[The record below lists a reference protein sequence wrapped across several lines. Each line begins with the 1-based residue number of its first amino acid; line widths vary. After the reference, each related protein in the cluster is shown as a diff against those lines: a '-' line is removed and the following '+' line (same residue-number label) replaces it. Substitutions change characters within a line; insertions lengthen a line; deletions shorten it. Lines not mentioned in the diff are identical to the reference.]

1 MDATR
6 YLSARFRHRAPTPR
20 RSRGFSMLEVLISL
34 LITVFGLLGLVG
46 MQAIAH
52 QAELESYQ
60 RAQALIL
67 MNDIVER
74 LNTNRGSGACFVIT
88 TTTAG
93 TPYLGTTGANHAG
106 TPNCTSGYTNT
117 QTKALA
123 DAGMLEWDQMLKGA
137 AEISSSNA
145 QVGAMVGARGCVSFN
160 ATTSIYT
167 VAVAWQGT
175 TKTFTPVVNCANG
188 LYGDET
194 RRRVV
199 WTTVRIATLS

>member
-6 YLSARFRHRAPTPR
+6 HLCVNILHRAPR
-20 RSRGFSMLEVLISL
+20 LRQSRGFSMLEVLISL

-52 QAELESYQ
+52 QTELESYQ

-74 LNTNRGSGACFVIT
+74 LNTNRGSAACFAIT
-88 TTTAG
+88 DSSTG
-93 TPYLGTTGANHAG
+93 TPYLGTAGANHAG
-106 TPNCTSGYTNT
+106 TPDCSSGYTNT

-137 AEISSSNA
+137 AEISGSNA

-160 ATTSIYT
+160 AATNTYT

-175 TKTFTPVVNCANG
+175 TRTFSPVVNCANG

-194 RRRVV
+194 QRRVV
-199 WTTVRIATLS
+199 WTTVRIATLG